1 MLPFSECTPLALKE
15 ITLQKIGLRYAAETY
30 CKLIDFRSVKSIRV
44 YGCSGTDAL
53 FAELSKSTKLPGKLE
68 ILEVKLEDNA
78 ENDGLGALD
87 GFMRLV
93 SGIKVLT
100 LDLTCTTSL
109 PAAAG
114 IVRHS
119 KTLEQLSIHA
129 SGSPDECD
137 DELVYEYTSFTQICK
152 ECTLLEQL
160 SVAFPSVSVTR
171 SKSDSFVNFEA
182 STGMP
187 PGHWFELTKNA
198 QNCLGDLPG
207 LVTLN
212 MTTWPT
218 SGPSSSKLPRK
229 IYEHMLAG
237 LAQQG
242 FERSSNHA
250 KAQGRNSK
258 LAVIA
263 YGVSDKVYDREDS
276 QNQIIFVKGKQID
289 PLGTERS
296 TAVQIGWCLRKF
308 VDAGPKSGI
317 LDFSL
322 SRSSR
327 PPTRDPPSSDDSDWV
342 RQGRNAMVAWGSSGE
357 RARADKNEV

>member
-1 MLPFSECTPLALKE
+1 VRKLDLYLADVLDKCNQQQQANFAIRMILELLPEDILEKFSWHPWAAFAADNLILLYKKQKRMVWAESIAVDRNVMQELQALPHLKESLGHVKKIGLYPDSREVLDYCHFILKNTHGLEKITLHASFEDSDSPIPSRELNDSSTGPGLLTTTLFSHMLPFSECTPLALKE

-187 PGHWFELTKNA
+187 PGH
-198 QNCLGDLPG
+198 
-207 LVTLN
+207 
-212 MTTWPT
+212 
-218 SGPSSSKLPRK
+218 
-229 IYEHMLAG
+229 
-237 LAQQG
+237 
-242 FERSSNHA
+242 
-250 KAQGRNSK
+250 
-258 LAVIA
+258 
-263 YGVSDKVYDREDS
+263 
-276 QNQIIFVKGKQID
+276 
-289 PLGTERS
+289 
-296 TAVQIGWCLRKF
+296 
-308 VDAGPKSGI
+308 
-317 LDFSL
+317 
-322 SRSSR
+322 
-327 PPTRDPPSSDDSDWV
+327 
-342 RQGRNAMVAWGSSGE
+342 
-357 RARADKNEV
+357 